1 MDKQFQT
8 LESLIEALQAR
19 GVSQV
24 ELAGKVAT
32 TVSPGGQPISFRGRV
47 IVSADL
53 GQGERAEYV
62 EQVRPHVTHN
72 EAAEVP
78 VEEERAAELQQAQRA
93 LARQLRAYRGEYE
106 GVMDA
111 ARSGLAQRLR
121 AAGLSIAE
129 SEE

>member
-1 MDKQFQT
+1 VDKQFDT
-8 LESLIEALQAR
+8 LDSLIEALKAC
-19 GVSQV
+19 GVGQV

-53 GQGERAEYV
+53 GEGERAEYV
-62 EQVRPHVTHN
+62 EQVRPHVAHN

-78 VEEERAAELQQAQRA
+78 VAEERAAELQQAQLA

-111 ARSGLAQRLR
+111 ARSKVAHRLR
-121 AAGLSIAE
+121 AAGLTIAE
-129 SEE
+129 SGE

>member
-1 MDKQFQT
+1 MNKQFDT
-8 LESLIEALQAR
+8 LDSLIEALKAR
-19 GVSQV
+19 GIGQV

-32 TVSPGGQPISFRGRV
+32 TVSPGGQPISFRGRM

-53 GQGERAEYV
+53 GSGERAEYV
-62 EQVRPHVTHN
+62 EQVRPHVAHK

-78 VEEERAAELQQAQRA
+78 VEEERAAELKQAQLA

-111 ARSGLAQRLR
+111 ARSRLAQRLR
-121 AAGLSIAE
+121 AAGLTIAE
-129 SEE
+129 WEE

>member
-1 MDKQFQT
+1 MEKQFQT
-8 LESLIEALQAR
+8 LDSLIEALKVR
-19 GVSQV
+19 GVNQV

-32 TVSPGGQPISFRGRV
+32 TISPGGQQISFRGRL

-62 EQVRPHVTHN
+62 EQVMPHVTHN

-78 VEEERAAELQQAQRA
+78 VAKERAAELHQAQLA

-106 GVMDA
+106 GVMDV

-121 AAGLSIAE
+121 AAGLAIAE
-129 SEE
+129 TEE